1 MLLKIVVVDDEPFIR
16 DELKYF
22 LEKDEDVEIVGET
35 GYGDEVIDIVK
46 AHMPDVIFLD
56 IELQYTNGITI
67 ARQLRELN
75 KPPAIVLAT
84 AYDKYAVLGYEM
96 DVIDYILKPFSA
108 LRIEK
113 TLDKIRSRSN
123 EKGTH
128 EGAGLGKI
136 GKLCVSKKD
145 KLYLKSFDEIVFFE
159 AKNKSVRVVCEG
171 EEYSCQYTLKDL
183 ETLLLSESFTRI
195 HKSFIVNL
203 DHIEEIVP
211 WFNYTLKLKM
221 RGYEDEVLVNRSYIK
236 TFKALLSI

>member
-1 MLLKIVVVDDEPFIR
+1 MKIVIVDDEPFIR

-22 LEKDEDVEIVGET
+22 LEKADDVEIVGET

-46 AHMPDVIFLD
+46 SSKPDVIFLD

-67 ARQLRELN
+67 ARQLRDLD

-108 LRIEK
+108 PRIEK
-113 TLDKIRSRSN
+113 TLDKIRSRESGQ
-123 EKGTH
+123 EKQDGP
-128 EGAGLGKI
+128 GLGKL
-136 GKLCVSKKD
+136 GKLCVSRKD
-145 KLYLKSFDEIVFFE
+145 KLYLKSLDEIVFFE

-183 ETLLLSESFTRI
+183 ESLLLNESFTRV

-221 RGYEDEVLVNRSYIK
+221 RGYEDEVLVNRSYVK
-236 TFKALLSI
+236 TFKSLLSI